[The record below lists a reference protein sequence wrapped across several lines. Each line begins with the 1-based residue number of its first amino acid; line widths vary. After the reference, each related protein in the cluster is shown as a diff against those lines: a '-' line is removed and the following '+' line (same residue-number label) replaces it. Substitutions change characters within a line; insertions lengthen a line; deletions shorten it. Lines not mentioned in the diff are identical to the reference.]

1 MIAAGRVTQLAQCL
15 GFNLTNPL
23 TGNIELLAD
32 FLEGMVG
39 VHVDAEAHAQ
49 HLGFT
54 GSEAF
59 LQLLVALSQGNDLS
73 ELQSELHEFEA

>member
-1 MIAAGRVTQLAQCL
+1 MTFHDFVVAKINFDMYLEYFSKLLKLHSSSHLVTERVSLR
-15 GFNLTNPL
+15 
-23 TGNIELLAD
+23 
-32 FLEGMVG
+32 
-39 VHVDAEAHAQ
+39 
-49 HLGFT
+49 GFT